1 MAEIPKVVFE
11 RLRRAEGGAHLD
23 ADLLTAFAEHAL
35 PAAEREMVLGHLATC
50 AECRE
55 VLALSAVESPAAA
68 LSPERPRHFFGLV
81 PRHAFML
88 ASAVVAC
95 VVVVAVVSVPN
106 LMRQRQPAFETMD
119 ESRPLPP
126 APPAAFAELKQQAPA
141 EAQTASGDEDKLAGK
156 KEAGR
161 FDRRAEA
168 KGQSL
173 ESKSKLADMVEKQA
187 PTTPAAVLAKRDGPR
202 SEVGGLAGGALSVA
216 APRANEAVAVTG
228 AAGPTDQSAPAQQSR
243 KAEKDS
249 LLLEAEGAAAPA
261 KAREQSAEA
270 HAESRMLHSPV
281 SPPRLGTAGL
291 YAAPAKWRI
300 SGAGQL
306 ERSSDGGRNWTVTH
320 LPGDPKLRALAT
332 VGTAVWAGGGGGAI
346 FHSSDGREFTRQPL
360 PTEPVAPGEIV
371 RIEFKDAQRGR
382 ASDSAGHA
390 WTTEDGGRTWRF
402 LK

>member
-23 ADLLTAFAEHAL
+23 ADLLTAFAENAL
-35 PAAEREMVLGHLATC
+35 PATERQRVLGHLSAC

-55 VLALSAVESPAAA
+55 ILALSAVGSPVTA
-68 LSPERPRHFFGLV
+68 LSPERPRRFFGLV

-88 ASAVVAC
+88 ASALVAC

-106 LMRQRQPAFETMD
+106 LMRQRQPAFGTMD

-126 APPAAFAELKQQAPA
+126 APPAASAELKQQAPA

-173 ESKSKLADMVEKQA
+173 ESKSKLADMVARKA
-187 PTTPAAVLAKRDGPR
+187 PTTPAAVLAKRDVPT
-202 SEVGGLAGGALSVA
+202 SEARGLAGGTLAAA
-216 APRANEAVAVTG
+216 APRANEAVAVSDT
-228 AAGPTDQSAPAQQSR
+228 AAPTDQSARAQQTT

-249 LLLEAEGAAAPA
+249 LLLEAERAAAPA

-270 HAESRMLHSPV
+270 HAETRMVYSQA
-281 SPPRLGTAGL
+281 PPAGRGTAGL

-300 SGAGQL
+300 SAAGQL

-332 VGTAVWAGGGGGAI
+332 AGPLVWAGGGGGAI
-346 FHSSDGREFTRQPL
+346 FHSSDGREFTRQAL

-371 RIEFKDAQRGR
+371 RIEFEDAQRGR
-382 ASDSAGHA
+382 VTDSAGHVWA
-390 WTTEDGGRTWRF
+390 TEDGGRTWRS